1 MAISLVESI
10 NNEINFK
17 KIKSIITP
25 FEGQP
30 FQQYLF
36 KFLQKKHKSINT
48 IGYLSH
54 THPLQYDIFFRE
66 GSPKQLLTHSEDQKK
81 YIQSKLGWSKKR
93 VKLIPSMRF
102 LKKSNK
108 KNISNKILFPYDFRT
123 TRSFL
128 SNFEKFLISCDD
140 KSLPN
145 LKIKVHPAPYN
156 LIKQNRLKDAIS
168 IIIKRF
174 NKKFS
179 KKNKKK
185 LCIVLGLSSS
195 VTYALEQK
203 LNVVHITDEN
213 FFESFN
219 RKYWPNISTQKLSN
233 NVLFYKLKKNL
244 TSVFCLE
251 KQCLT

>member
-1 MAISLVESI
+1 MV
-10 NNEINFK
+10 
-17 KIKSIITP
+17 
-25 FEGQP
+25 Q
-30 FQQYLF
+30 
-36 KFLQKKHKSINT
+36 
-48 IGYLSH
+48 
-54 THPLQYDIFFRE
+54 
-66 GSPKQLLTHSEDQKK
+66 
-81 YIQSKLGWSKKR
+81 KR

-179 KKNKKK
+179 KKTKKK

-233 NVLFYKLKKNL
+233 NVLFYKLKKSNKCIL
-244 TSVFCLE
+244 FGKTMSNLE
-251 KQCLT
+251 KNF

>member
-81 YIQSKLGWSKKR
+81 YIQSKLGWSKK
-93 VKLIPSMRF
+93 
-102 LKKSNK
+102 
-108 KNISNKILFPYDFRT
+108 
-123 TRSFL
+123 
-128 SNFEKFLISCDD
+128 E
-140 KSLPN
+140 
-145 LKIKVHPAPYN
+145 
-156 LIKQNRLKDAIS
+156 
-168 IIIKRF
+168 
-174 NKKFS
+174 
-179 KKNKKK
+179 
-185 LCIVLGLSSS
+185 
-195 VTYALEQK
+195 
-203 LNVVHITDEN
+203 LN
-213 FFESFN
+213 
-219 RKYWPNISTQKLSN
+219 
-233 NVLFYKLKKNL
+233 
-244 TSVFCLE
+244 
-251 KQCLT
+251 